1 MKYDGIRIMMRAY
14 NLKYVD
20 TIRNKL
26 DKNKPL
32 QVTIEIKSCWFYQPK
47 NNKLAILKVTLKICI
62 LKIKVIFIIY

>member
-1 MKYDGIRIMMRAY
+1 MKYDG
-14 NLKYVD
+14 
-20 TIRNKL
+20 IRNKL

-32 QVTIEIKSCWFYQPK
+32 QVTIEIKSCWFYQSK